1 MDSDYIQLST
11 FRSALALTT
20 ANHSL
25 PQPVN
30 GFATYHKFLHSFNRR
45 TIYLLNVSGL
55 NEIRQS
61 ETHTAGG

>member
-11 FRSALALTT
+11 FGASLALTT

-30 GFATYHKFLHSFNRR
+30 GFATYYKFLYNFNRR
-45 TIYLLNVSGL
+45 RFCLSVVECKWT
-55 NEIRQS
+55 
-61 ETHTAGG
+61 